1 MYHLNKLWYFFVVSF
16 STFLFNLKKSII
28 LSLLIFVAH
37 FYFSLKF
44 EISEDNNEIKKDNT
58 TISINNKN
66 KLKNKNILVV
76 DDSMSN
82 RLLCRA
88 ILEDYKC
95 NFYVAI
101 QGKEVIEIIK
111 KSIKIDCIIM
121 KLSMQIMN
129 GFTTSKTIRA

>member
-1 MYHLNKLWYFFVVSF
+1 
-16 STFLFNLKKSII
+16 
-28 LSLLIFVAH
+28 
-37 FYFSLKF
+37 
-44 EISEDNNEIKKDNT
+44 
-58 TISINNKN
+58 
-66 KLKNKNILVV
+66 
-76 DDSMSN
+76 MSN

-95 NFYVAI
+95 NFYEAI
-101 QGKEVIEIIK
+101 QGKEAIEIIK